1 MFCVIFVIIS
11 KWGCS
16 LLRYKINVREVVRVI
31 NKFGSPPN
39 VPGGSFQSSAG
50 CLALRSPILHLLCGQ
65 LFGFL

>member
-31 NKFGSPPN
+31 DKFGSP
-39 VPGGSFQSSAG
+39 S
-50 CLALRSPILHLLCGQ
+50 Q
-65 LFGFL
+65 LSLVEASNLQLDA